1 MSAVRVL
8 AVMALAALFSGCATA
23 PPPAP
28 ERYSLLADVPVAAR
42 PESAAGG
49 VIRVAPVLAPAWLRG
64 RGICYRLAYHDTA
77 RLATY
82 AESEWA
88 APVPSMLTQAVEDA
102 LATRGRWRAV
112 IGPGTAARADL
123 AVRVHLLELCQTFTA
138 PRTSVVTLQARATVT
153 DPADGR
159 VLAQR
164 LFQARRPAPTPDAA
178 GGVHAARA
186 AVRVFAGELVR
197 WLANGV
203 ASGAAR
209 AAPGPDTAPP

>member
-1 MSAVRVL
+1 MSAVRLL
-8 AVMALAALFSGCATA
+8 AAIALAALLSGCATA
-23 PPPAP
+23 PAPAP
-28 ERYSLLADVPVAAR
+28 ERYSLVIDVPAAAG
-42 PESAAGG
+42 PAPAAGG

-82 AESEWA
+82 AESAWA
-88 APVPSMLTQAVEDA
+88 APLPSMLTQAVEDA
-102 LATRGRWRAV
+102 LAARGRWRAV
-112 IGPGTAARADL
+112 IGPGTSARADV
-123 AVRVHLLELCQTFTA
+123 AVRVHLLELCQTFSA

-164 LFQARRPAPTPDAA
+164 LFQTQRRAPTPDAV

-186 AVRVFAGELVR
+186 AVRAFTGELVR
-197 WLANGV
+197 WLESGV

-209 AAPGPDTAPP
+209 AASGSGAAAR